1 MFLSEDDVNAG
12 VCLRDL
18 NISSMFL
25 TEDDVNTGVCLRD
38 LNISSS
44 ACFSQKMM

>member
-1 MFLSEDDVNAG
+1 
-12 VCLRDL
+12 
-18 NISSMFL
+18 MFL

-38 LNISSS
+38 LNISSMFLTEDDVNAGVCLRDLNISSS